1 MFYVSYVASELRRR
15 KGRTVLTALG
25 LGVGV
30 ALVVAVSALSRGLDH
45 AQAKVLKP
53 LTGLGTDVS
62 VTRPIKLSGGGFR
75 NLSRKEQDELR
86 QENGPQRIGIANRG
100 KPGTRFT
107 NDNFV
112 STSQLSFSASEAHTI
127 ADLDGVASVAGGL
140 TLTNIHVSGVVP
152 KSQPTGPRVFG
163 APGGAGTAATGP
175 RNIDFDARTVS
186 GIDPAKPS
194 LAPISRSE
202 LQRGEWFSSG
212 SAREVILGVSYAQR
226 KN

>member
-1 MFYVSYVASELRRR
+1 MFYFSYVAAELRRR

-127 ADLDGVASVAGGL
+127 AGLVRGRTGLARDRRGVRRRAGDDRQAAGGPDRRL
-140 TLTNIHVSGVVP
+140 AVGCQEPVEQARHCARDRRPGRRGADRVPLVAVV
-152 KSQPTGPRVFG
+152 GREARARARHAARARV
-163 APGGAGTAATGP
+163 
-175 RNIDFDARTVS
+175 
-186 GIDPAKPS
+186 
-194 LAPISRSE
+194 
-202 LQRGEWFSSG
+202 
-212 SAREVILGVSYAQR
+212 
-226 KN
+226 